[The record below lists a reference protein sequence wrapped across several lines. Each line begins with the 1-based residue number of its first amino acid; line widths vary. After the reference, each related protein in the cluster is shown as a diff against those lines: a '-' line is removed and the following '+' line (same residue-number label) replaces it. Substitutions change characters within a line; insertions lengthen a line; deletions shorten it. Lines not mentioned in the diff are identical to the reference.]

1 MGNVEVV
8 EPQACDALAAQADI
22 VLLDVPCSNSGVLPR
37 RAEAAYRLATDQI
50 ERLAAVQWQ
59 IVQRGRTLL
68 RPGGV
73 LAYST
78 CSIDREEDEAI
89 AIRAE
94 GELGLKLV
102 EQHKTLPSGLPGE
115 APTGYRD
122 GAFHAFLRA

>member
-1 MGNVEVV
+1 
-8 EPQACDALAAQADI
+8 
-22 VLLDVPCSNSGVLPR
+22 
-37 RAEAAYRLATDQI
+37 
-50 ERLAAVQWQ
+50 VQWQ